1 MTYRGLLRA
10 LQQLDVQS
18 ISTRGLSYDINTRS
32 KPHLNIGTIG
42 HVDHGKTT
50 LTAAITKVMAEAG
63 GSGNTAVA
71 FDQIDKVFCTYS
83 FTFYIIDHIPLYR
96 PRISLLNTKQFLNLL
111 YILRRLLKSVL
122 EELQLPLHTVCCL
135 EFIQSTSYYNTL
147 FLQLKCLLYQEG
159 VIVLL
164 IP

>member
-71 FDQIDKVFCTYS
+71 FDQIDKVFCTYP
-83 FTFYIIDHIPLYR
+83 FTFYNNEHIPLYR
-96 PRISLLNTKQFLNLL
+96 PLISSLNTMQ
-111 YILRRLLKSVL
+111 LLKIVL
-122 EELQLPLHTVCCL
+122 YSSQAPEERARGITIATAHGMLSGIHT
-135 EFIQSTSYYNTL
+135 FASYYNTL
-147 FLQLKCLLYQEG
+147 FLQLECL
-159 VIVLL
+159 
-164 IP
+164 